1 MIKEHRFY
9 KISIMASSNSKNL
22 YGVILAGGSGTRLW
36 PISRE
41 LYPKQLL
48 KLFGNRTLIQQT
60 FNRLKK
66 IIASERIYII
76 TNKNFS
82 EDIYLQ
88 LRNLGL
94 VRENLI
100 IEPAQ
105 KNTAPAIGWMAE
117 KIHKKNKSAVLLI
130 APADHMIKQD
140 TKYVEAVKSAFKIA
154 QKDFIVTFGI
164 VPDYPSSE
172 YGYIKPKLKVEGGKL
187 KINSYPVDKFVEK
200 PPKEEAEKLI
210 KNNSFWNSGIFTAK
224 ASLILKEIK
233 KFQSRIYKA
242 VKSGSVKNF
251 SSLEPVSID
260 KGVIEKSKKVWVI
273 PAGFEWRD
281 VGSWKSLYEL
291 LPKNSSRNV
300 LGENVVEIGSS
311 NSLIFGSKKRIVA
324 AVGVENL
331 VIVDTEDAVLVSHK
345 DRTHEIKSILE
356 KLKDNNFSQF
366 SHHPTIHRP
375 WGYFTVFEEGP
386 NFKVK
391 KLSLKPG
398 AAISL
403 QIHDKRSEQWIVLR
417 GAARVKL
424 NDNIVHLNPHE
435 GISIP
440 ACSRHSVS
448 NPGREQLEI
457 IEIQQ
462 GDYLKEDDIV
472 RLKDRY
478 NR

>member
-1 MIKEHRFY
+1 ML
-9 KISIMASSNSKNL
+9 SNSFKNL

-48 KLFGNRTLIQQT
+48 KLFGNKTLIQQT
-60 FNRLKK
+60 FSRLKK
-66 IIASERIYII
+66 IIALERIYII
-76 TNKNFS
+76 TNKNFA

-88 LRNLGL
+88 LRGLGL
-94 VRENLI
+94 IRENLI

-117 KIHKKNKSAVLLI
+117 KIYKKNKSAVLLI
-130 APADHMIKQD
+130 TPADHMIKQD
-140 TKYVEAVKSAFKIA
+140 SKYIEAVKNAFKIA
-154 QKDFIVTFGI
+154 QKDFIVTFSI
-164 VPDYPSSE
+164 TPDYPSSE
-172 YGYIKPKLKVEGGKL
+172 YGYIKPKLKVKSKKL
-187 KINSYPVDKFVEK
+187 KVNGYPVDKFVEK
-200 PPKEEAEKLI
+200 PSNEEAEKLI
-210 KNNSFWNSGIFTAK
+210 ENNAFWNSGIFTVK

-233 KFQSRIYKA
+233 KFQHRIYKA
-242 VKSGSVKNF
+242 IKSDTVKDF
-251 SSLEPVSID
+251 FSLEPVSID
-260 KGVIEKSKKVWVI
+260 KGVIEKSKRVWVV
-273 PAGFEWRD
+273 PVSFTWQD
-281 VGSWKSLYEL
+281 VGSWKSLYKL
-291 LPKNSSRNV
+291 LPKNSSKNV
-300 LGENVVEIGSS
+300 LGENVVEVGSK

-345 DRTHEIKSILE
+345 DKTHEIKLILE
-356 KLKDNNFSQF
+356 KLKENSFPQYSR
-366 SHHPTIHRP
+366 HPTVHRP
-375 WGYFTVFEEGP
+375 WGYFTVFEEGA

-403 QIHDKRSEQWIVLR
+403 QTHDKRSEQWVVLM
-417 GAARVKL
+417 GVAKVKL
-424 NDNIVHLNPHE
+424 NDNIIHLNPHQ

-440 ACSRHSVS
+440 ACSKHSVS
-448 NPGREQLEI
+448 NIGKEQLEI

-462 GDYLKEDDIV
+462 GDYLGEDDIT
-472 RLKDRY
+472 RLKDKY